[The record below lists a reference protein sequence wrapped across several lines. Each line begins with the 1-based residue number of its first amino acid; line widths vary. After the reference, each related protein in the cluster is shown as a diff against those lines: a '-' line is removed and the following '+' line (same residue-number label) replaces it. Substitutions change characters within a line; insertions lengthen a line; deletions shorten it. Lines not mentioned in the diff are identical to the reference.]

1 MRLKSSPEFFFDSI
15 KSKDTLLI
23 IDDNDI
29 DRGLLTSLLKE
40 KYNVLEATNGKTG
53 LEMLYANLSKI
64 SVILLDLYMPVMT
77 GYDVLHEMESNS
89 NLSSIPVMMLT
100 SSSSDDDQIKAFK
113 KGASD
118 FVSKPYNPLIIIN
131 RLEAIIRL
139 RKSSD
144 MLSLTAVDKH
154 TGVYSGEFFF
164 AYAEQIVRSNPEVS
178 FDLIATNI
186 ESFNG
191 INSRHGRKLTNSLL
205 RTIAML
211 LQDKLKGKEIMGR
224 IMGDHFA
231 LLVEHRSHQEYDE
244 LENELLTELRE
255 GPVYPLIVKFGI
267 YEQINHSESVSFMY
281 DKADIALNTI
291 QGKYNTNI
299 RFYDDNLR
307 KKLEDEQNII
317 DNMENA
323 IANNEFEVYF
333 QPKHGK
339 DTGKTEGAEAL
350 VRWNSPKFG
359 FMNPSAFIPV
369 FEKNGFI
376 SKLDYYVWASVCK
389 TIGECLKKSIPV
401 VPVSINISRGDFDT
415 KDLDLVIVSLAEK
428 YSVPH
433 ELLHLELTE
442 SAYHDNPEQI
452 RSIIEKLHKAGFV
465 IELDD
470 FGTGYSSLSILN
482 QMTFDI
488 LKLDMSLVNGIHD
501 KKGHRILYSIQEM
514 ARLLGMKT
522 VAEGCED
529 KKTAEELRRLGC
541 NYIQGYY
548 YSKPLPFK
556 EFISYMQ
563 KNGYSTKD

>member
-1 MRLKSSPEFFFDSI
+1 MRIKGKPEFFYNST

-29 DRGLLTSLLKE
+29 DRNILASLLKE
-40 KYNVLEATNGKTG
+40 KYNILEAQDGKSG
-53 LEMLYANLSKI
+53 LEKLFANFSKI
-64 SVILLDLYMPVMT
+64 SVVLLDLYMPTMT
-77 GYDVLHEMESNS
+77 GYDVLNEMETNG

-100 SSSSDDDQIKAFK
+100 SSSSDEDQIKAFR
-113 KGASD
+113 KGAAD

-144 MLSLTAVDKH
+144 MLSLTAIDKH
-154 TGVYSGEFFF
+154 TGIYSVEFFF
-164 AYAEQIVRSNPEVS
+164 AYAEQIIRSNPDTS
-178 FDLIATNI
+178 FDLIATNVD
-186 ESFNG
+186 SFTS
-191 INSRHGRKLTNSLL
+191 ISSRHGHKLANSLL

-211 LQDKLKGKEIMGR
+211 LQDELKGKEIIGR
-224 IMGDHFA
+224 IMGDRFA
-231 LLVEHRSHQEYDE
+231 LLVEHKSHEEYEKLADTI
-244 LENELLTELRE
+244 LEKLKG

-267 YEQINHSESVSFMY
+267 YESMNPGENIAFMF
-281 DKADIALNTI
+281 DKADCALKTI
-291 QGKYNTNI
+291 QGKYNTYI
-299 RFYDDNLR
+299 RFYDEKLR
-307 KKLEDEQNII
+307 QKSEEEQRII
-317 DNMENA
+317 ENMESA
-323 IANNEFEVYF
+323 IANKEFEVYF

-339 DTGKTEGAEAL
+339 DSGKTEGAEAL

-359 FMNPSAFIPV
+359 FMNPNSFIPV
-369 FEKNGFI
+369 FESNGFI
-376 SKLDYYVWASVCK
+376 SKLDYYVWESVCK
-389 TIGECLKKSIPV
+389 TIGECIKKSIPV
-401 VPVSINISRGDFDT
+401 VPISINISRGDFDI
-415 KDLDLVIVSLAEK
+415 KDLNLVIEKLADEN
-428 YSVPH
+428 SVPH

-452 RSIIEKLHKAGFV
+452 RSIIEKLHKSGFI

-470 FGTGYSSLSILN
+470 FGTGYSSLSVLN
-482 QMTFDI
+482 EMSFDV

-514 ARLLGMKT
+514 ARLLDMKT

-529 KKTAEELRRLGC
+529 KETAEELRRLGC

-556 EFISYMQ
+556 EFVSYMQ
-563 KNGYSTKD
+563 KNG